1 MLRAGTQRH
10 GCKFRDHERPYGQ
23 PEIRG
28 RLRAVRQDRVLR
40 QLGAGVSQ
48 QRSAR
53 HHDRGRSER
62 QDHAA
67 AARPA
72 ARPLARRR
80 DRGAHARHRRS
91 EQHAVGVRA
100 RFRFGAALRRRC
112 RHRRGEPDQPPGR
125 GRVGER
131 LPGHVVA
138 QPRSRGCLYARALH
152 QRRSG
157 GQAHPGSGRGGDRR
171 RLRRRQP
178 GPLVRRHAAALFRPA
193 ALDRG
198 QQRALELHGACLRP
212 CRLQARRNVARASRR
227 LQSAQ
232 RQEKPDRLFLRLA
245 PARRAGRGRQRR
257 PLPSGRALDSASIA
271 EHGLL
276 TMTDITAFNSDYVT
290 TRRAPLDPTTRRSRR
305 FGLAVAI
312 GLHAA
317 VIALLMTVR
326 PWAPAAPE
334 QLRYDLVFVE
344 PAPAPP
350 PPPPAPPDANLP
362 ETPAGPPELVTEPE
376 PAPMVTSVPELPKP
390 APPPH
395 PPVRHPTPAPAPRA
409 PQAPPA
415 AAPTQTDS
423 SASSPMAPPTP
434 SPPAV
439 PAPPPPDLPQTP
451 TPRPHLY
458 QHQEY
463 PWMARRRGVQGRV
476 ILRLAVARSGN
487 VTEARIETSS
497 GAELLDQAAVD
508 MVHRANPLPPLP
520 ASFVGDRAEF
530 RVPVEFALSR
540 Q

>member
-1 MLRAGTQRH
+1 
-10 GCKFRDHERPYGQ
+10 
-23 PEIRG
+23 
-28 RLRAVRQDRVLR
+28 
-40 QLGAGVSQ
+40 
-48 QRSAR
+48 
-53 HHDRGRSER
+53 
-62 QDHAA
+62 
-67 AARPA
+67 
-72 ARPLARRR
+72 
-80 DRGAHARHRRS
+80 
-91 EQHAVGVRA
+91 
-100 RFRFGAALRRRC
+100 
-112 RHRRGEPDQPPGR
+112 
-125 GRVGER
+125 
-131 LPGHVVA
+131 
-138 QPRSRGCLYARALH
+138 
-152 QRRSG
+152 
-157 GQAHPGSGRGGDRR
+157 
-171 RLRRRQP
+171 
-178 GPLVRRHAAALFRPA
+178 
-193 ALDRG
+193 
-198 QQRALELHGACLRP
+198 
-212 CRLQARRNVARASRR
+212 
-227 LQSAQ
+227 
-232 RQEKPDRLFLRLA
+232 
-245 PARRAGRGRQRR
+245 
-257 PLPSGRALDSASIA
+257 
-271 EHGLL
+271 
-276 TMTDITAFNSDYVT
+276 MTDITAFNSDYVT

-334 QLRYDLVFVE
+334 QLVYDLVFVE
-344 PAPAPP
+344 PAAAPP
-350 PPPPAPPDANLP
+350 PPAAEPPDANLP

-390 APPPH
+390 APRPH

-409 PQAPPA
+409 AEAPAA

-423 SASSPMAPPTP
+423 SGSSPMAPPNP

-439 PAPPPPDLPQTP
+439 AAHPPPDLAYTA
-451 TPRPHLY
+451 TLLTWLN
-458 QHQEY
+458 QHKEY